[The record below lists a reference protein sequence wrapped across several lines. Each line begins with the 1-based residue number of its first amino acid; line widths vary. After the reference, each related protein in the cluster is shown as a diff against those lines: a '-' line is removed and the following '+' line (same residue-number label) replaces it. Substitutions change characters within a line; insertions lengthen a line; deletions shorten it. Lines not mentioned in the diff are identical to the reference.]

1 MSLPQALRVVDN
13 SHVNRAF
20 AAEVCDC
27 DSSSATPD
35 GCSEKSY
42 EPDWVD
48 KIGPGGELFYIE
60 PRYQPSFEIKPF
72 SSTKSST
79 SESQASHSSKSF
91 SSEAKSKLKS
101 LVGLKKTKGNFD
113 LPQNGHLNARN
124 ERGASFRGFG
134 KAECHEMLVDVD
146 PKRNNYGRRATLC
159 ETLFG
164 IIPGR
169 LAPRL
174 ATAEA
179 LEEGS
184 PIMVQGLIPDGEA
197 LRSGVVKIG
206 DVLRSIDGS
215 DVNENNV
222 DAVLRNITKPQKVK
236 LQFLRLEE
244 NSLSERV
251 KFPFSQDLH
260 QRSQLMKQLSGDEA
274 TVQEIE
280 RTLREIPHAFI
291 YQELRNDSSSFQQPS
306 DHNQRNEHFY
316 RYPNYDHT
324 LSNLKGMFVTLS
336 SVLAEVTAAKPQSS
350 SLTVDGHLVHVAFS
364 HEGSSLVVLALPASC
379 ATPEEMRGFV
389 TEVVQLLKFESRS
402 LSLAFKEV
410 ENHARVDLFFLHFFH
425 ELLAGS
431 RPEYKRSC
439 RFSRALH
446 LAPWLPLPA
455 EVQGQVD
462 SVLSELESADFG
474 DTSEAFY
481 ESQRLFTF
489 LGSCVFYKGYLL
501 ANHLTKADLEN
512 VFLYCRHYQLL
523 SLMQEEYVGQVVV
536 WKEVFLPQSQTENR
550 NFLLITGLKHSLLA
564 ALLEVGGCSSVPE
577 DNPAPDAFYID
588 LAQNALLQLDSNGVV
603 AIADDC
609 LKHRTVGLGSPTNGT
624 KSQRPSIAGTDSP
637 RAADGQGIR
646 ATSQSNLSLTGP
658 PSPSARRRSR
668 GASDVDMH
676 HLLRVSAGHLDA
688 SEQEFQTNRSHSSC
702 EDSNLGSRNRH
713 CSLSTASFSDCDSRT
728 SGSDAYQ
735 SRDPRLRRI
744 FASSYDLS
752 SLRRSLEDSSSSQGQ
767 LAPLQQ
773 QRARGEENLLFHYL
787 NLELAEGIFVAPVD
801 CALENNLGAQIVEN
815 FNRCCLA
822 IREVFRCTAKGSART
837 TGEDER
843 ESESK
848 FAADRSLSCVR
859 EHGVLFTCSA
869 ANSAKSKAKAPV
881 SYWVVGRLF
890 SDRHQPREAY
900 VCVHENAS
908 ATALEMAFR
917 LSFGLQ
923 I

>member
-1 MSLPQALRVVDN
+1 MSSLPQVLRVVDN

-48 KIGPGGELFYIE
+48 KIGPRGELFYIE
-60 PRYQPSFEIKPF
+60 PRYQPSFDIKPS

-91 SSEAKSKLKS
+91 SSEAKNKLKS

-134 KAECHEMLVDVD
+134 KAECHEILVDVD

-169 LAPRL
+169 LASRL

-179 LEEGS
+179 LQEGA

-197 LRSGVVKIG
+197 IRSGVVKIG

-244 NSLSERV
+244 NSLSDRV
-251 KFPFSQDLH
+251 KFPFSQDMH
-260 QRSQLMKQLSGDEA
+260 QQSHLMKQLSGDEA
-274 TVQEIE
+274 TIREIE
-280 RTLREIPHAFI
+280 RTLREIPHTFI

-306 DHNQRNEHFY
+306 DHNQRGEHFY

-336 SVLAEVTAAKPQSS
+336 SVLAEITASKPQSS
-350 SLTVDGHLVHVAFS
+350 TLTVDGHLVHVAYF
-364 HEGSSLVVLALPASC
+364 HEGSSLIVLALPALC
-379 ATPEEMRGFV
+379 AAPEEVRGFV
-389 TEVVQLLKFESRS
+389 TEVVQLVKFEYKS
-402 LSLAFKEV
+402 LSLAFREV
-410 ENHARVDLFFLHFFH
+410 ENHTHVDLFFLHFFH
-425 ELLAGS
+425 ELLAGF
-431 RPEYKRSC
+431 RPEYTRNQ

-474 DTSEAFY
+474 VISEAFY

-501 ANHLTKADLEN
+501 ANHLSKADLEN

-523 SLMQEEYVGQVVV
+523 SLMQEECVGQVVV
-536 WKEVFLPQSQTENR
+536 WKEVFLPQSETENR

-564 ALLEVGGCSSVPE
+564 VLLEVGGCSSVPE
-577 DNPAPDAFYID
+577 ENPAPDAFYVD
-588 LAQNALLQLDSNGVV
+588 QTQNALLQLDSNGVIAV
-603 AIADDC
+603 ADNW
-609 LKHRTVGLGSPTNGT
+609 LKNQPVGLGSPTNGT
-624 KSQRPSIAGTDSP
+624 KSQRPSNAGLDSP
-637 RAADGQGIR
+637 RIADGQGLR
-646 ATSQSNLSLTGP
+646 AVSQSSLSMTGP
-658 PSPSARRRSR
+658 PSPSARQRSK
-668 GASDVDMH
+668 GVPDVDMH
-676 HLLRVSAGHLDA
+676 HLLQVSTGHLDV
-688 SEQEFQTNRSHSSC
+688 SEHEFQTNRSHSSC
-702 EDSNLGSRNRH
+702 GDSNIGLRNRH
-713 CSLSTASFSDCDSRT
+713 CSMSTNNSFSDCDSRT

-735 SRDPRLRRI
+735 NRDPRMRRI

-767 LAPLQQ
+767 LPPSPLQQ
-773 QRARGEENLLFHYL
+773 QAPGEENLLFHYL

-801 CALENNLGAQIVEN
+801 CALE
-815 FNRCCLA
+815 
-822 IREVFRCTAKGSART
+822 
-837 TGEDER
+837 
-843 ESESK
+843 
-848 FAADRSLSCVR
+848 
-859 EHGVLFTCSA
+859 
-869 ANSAKSKAKAPV
+869 
-881 SYWVVGRLF
+881 
-890 SDRHQPREAY
+890 
-900 VCVHENAS
+900 
-908 ATALEMAFR
+908 
-917 LSFGLQ
+917 
-923 I
+923 